1 MSDESEQDGSEPGS
15 VTVRMASNGV
25 TDPDLLE
32 QVYRLETEKE
42 TARVEA
48 QRDQSFAQI
57 LVSKIVSSL
66 EPQDLVPLIRL
77 VAQAVA
83 QRDREPG
90 TQNPIRNAPIQNRN
104 TGSEP
109 SDTEQYRSPVRENV
123 EDLGP

>member
-66 EPQDLVPLIRL
+66 EPQDLVPLIKL
-77 VAQAVA
+77 VA
-83 QRDREPG
+83 
-90 TQNPIRNAPIQNRN
+90 
-104 TGSEP
+104 
-109 SDTEQYRSPVRENV
+109 
-123 EDLGP
+123 